1 MLAHQPRGRLRY
13 EDPKIAK
20 WRVFD
25 SIELDGNN
33 DDDEPAET
41 AVVPEQLALF
51 AASAAPPD
59 LRAAIARRIGAA
71 AGGRAS
77 RSGRRS
83 TAPEFWMEQEVA
95 CGAPPTRGRLDLQP

>member
-1 MLAHQPRGRLRY
+1 M
-13 EDPKIAK
+13 
-20 WRVFD
+20 FD
-25 SIELDGNN
+25 SIKVDGNN
-33 DDDEPAET
+33 DDDEPAQT

-51 AASAAPPD
+51 AASAARPD

-95 CGAPPTRGRLDLQP
+95 CGGSPNSRSAGYSAVTTS